1 MTALTPERFEEH
13 FEAVYLQYFELLVQ
27 VAVFKFKVPQG
38 DAEGLVH
45 DVLISYIRKNEAI
58 VEVRSWFIGA
68 MCFASRHY
76 WRQNSRTVMEADLD
90 VSLDRPDPTSLRIL
104 DSLPDQLA
112 AREALERLSPRY
124 QEILHMRYFE
134 GCTVPEIAK
143 RLGVKAKYAQ
153 KLIAK
158 CLRRAEK
165 LYSAEG
171 RPRK

>member
-1 MTALTPERFEEH
+1 MTVITPERFDEH
-13 FEAVYLQYFELLVQ
+13 FEAIYLQYFDHLVQ
-27 VAVFKFKVPQG
+27 VAVFKFKVPET

-45 DVLISYIRKNEAI
+45 DVLISYIRKNEVI
-58 VEVRSWFIGA
+58 IELHSWFIGA
-68 MCFASRHY
+68 ICFASRHY
-76 WRQNSRTVMEADLD
+76 WRLNSRAVIEADLD
-90 VSLDRPDPTSLRIL
+90 VSLDRVDPTSLHIL

-112 AREALERLSPRY
+112 GRQALERLSPRY

-134 GCTVPEIAK
+134 GLTVPEMAK
-143 RLGVKAKYAQ
+143 LLGVKSKYAQ

-165 LYSAEG
+165 LYSPEG

>member
-1 MTALTPERFEEH
+1 MTAFTPERFEEH
-13 FEAVYLQYFELLVQ
+13 FEEIYLQYYDLLLQ
-27 VAVFKFKVPQG
+27 VAVFKFSVPEV

-45 DVLISYIRKNEAI
+45 DVLISYIRKNQAI
-58 VEVRSWFIGA
+58 VELRSWFIGA
-68 MCFASRHY
+68 ICFASRHH
-76 WRQNSRTVMEADLD
+76 WRLNSRMLPDSDLALD
-90 VSLDRPDPTSLRIL
+90 VNRVDPSSLDIL

-112 AREALERLSPRY
+112 AREALERLNPRY
-124 QEILHMRYFE
+124 QEILQMRYFE

-143 RLGVKAKYAQ
+143 RLGVNARYAQ

-165 LYSAEG
+165 LYCAEG